1 MTDAN
6 DLGTVVS
13 NADLKATRA
22 GKEVFAA
29 NDVRTLIANNL
40 RSLICRC
47 VACQHAVDLRV
58 YTDYATLARISSNL
72 VRFRC
77 PHCSVEHETK
87 MGAVCP
93 EVLLLERHQAKRT
106 RHQHAAQW

>member
-1 MTDAN
+1 MN
-6 DLGTVVS
+6 
-13 NADLKATRA
+13 NADLQSSQTTAATGAR
-22 GKEVFAA
+22 KEVFAA

-58 YTDYATLARISSNL
+58 YTDYATLARSSNL

-93 EVLLLERHQAKRT
+93 DVLLLERHQAKRT
-106 RHQHAAQW
+106 RHQQAAQW

>member
-1 MTDAN
+1 
-6 DLGTVVS
+6 VS
-13 NADLKATRA
+13 NADLKSRQTPATGVR
-22 GKEVFAA
+22 KEVFAA

-58 YTDYATLARISSNL
+58 YTDYATLARISSNS

-93 EVLLLERHQAKRT
+93 EVLLLERHQGERT

>member
-58 YTDYATLARISSNL
+58 YTEYATLARISSNL

-93 EVLLLERHQAKRT
+93 EVLLIERHQAKRT